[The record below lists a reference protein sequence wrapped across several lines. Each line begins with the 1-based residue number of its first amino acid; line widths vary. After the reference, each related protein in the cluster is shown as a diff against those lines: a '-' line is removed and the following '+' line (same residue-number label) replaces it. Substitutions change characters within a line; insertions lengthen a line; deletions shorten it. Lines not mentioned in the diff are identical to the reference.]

1 MENKCFNPKLFVHTT
16 TQIFAHYYKKF
27 VEINEKFE
35 KMTKNEYSKMMFS
48 KANNCKDKKERDKIA
63 NEYAE
68 NIQKYYP
75 FRKNNDYY
83 LFFINYF
90 DYFLPKLD
98 KENLDKIKLITLS
111 PIKDIIT
118 LARK

>member
-35 KMTKNEYSKMMFS
+35 KMTKNEYSKMMFA

-75 FRKNNDYY
+75 FRKNIEHY
-83 LFFINYF
+83 L
-90 DYFLPKLD
+90 
-98 KENLDKIKLITLS
+98 S
-111 PIKDIIT
+111 MII
-118 LARK
+118 LVH